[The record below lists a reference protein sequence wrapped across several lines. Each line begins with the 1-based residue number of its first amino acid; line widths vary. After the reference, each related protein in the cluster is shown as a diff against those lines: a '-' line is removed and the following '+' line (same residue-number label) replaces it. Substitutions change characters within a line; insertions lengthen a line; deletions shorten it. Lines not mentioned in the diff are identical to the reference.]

1 MLAPS
6 YAVLYMLALSYV
18 VLYVSTFVC
27 WPYPL
32 DVKWETEIAQQTNLG
47 FHKADYLT
55 QSLFGWYV
63 EIKGV
68 KGNNEK

>member
-1 MLAPS
+1 MLTIPFRCKVGNRNCS
-6 YAVLYMLALSYV
+6 
-18 VLYVSTFVC
+18 
-27 WPYPL
+27 
-32 DVKWETEIAQQTNLG
+32 TNLG